1 MKTTDATKVLNA
13 DLANIVKK
21 VSAGKTLTA
30 RERVVVEQA
39 GKLIEKPLTW
49 KALAKRLSISPVTL
63 WQWRQMQGSPKT
75 RDVDEWETF
84 KLRKDSL
91 GNGNGK
97 FSVEQIADLKG
108 SLLAEKTK
116 REKAERKLKEL
127 QLEREAEGWVPYEEA
142 EQAVGRILEP
152 LSSLLD
158 NCPKAYAMRMNPND
172 ADHAEEMLRE
182 MAEDFKRQIA
192 AGRGKRIAKRKGV
205 K

>member
-1 MKTTDATKVLNA
+1 MKTSDATKVLNA

-21 VSAGKTLTA
+21 VQAGKTLTA
-30 RERVVVEQA
+30 RERVIVEQA

-49 KALAKRLSISPVTL
+49 KALADRLEISPVTL
-63 WQWRQMQGSPKT
+63 WDWRKHDGCPKG
-75 RDVDEWETF
+75 RDVEEWEAF
-84 KLRKDSL
+84 KLRKDSI
-91 GNGNGK
+91 GNGK
-97 FSVEQIADLKG
+97 GKFTLEEIADLKG
-108 SLLAEKTK
+108 SLLAERTK

-142 EQAVGRILEP
+142 ELAVARILEP

-158 NCPKAYAMRMNPND
+158 NCPKAYAMRMNPKD

-182 MAEDFKRQIA
+182 MVEDFKRQIV
-192 AGRGKRIAKRKGV
+192 AGRGKKITKRKGV